1 MTTTD
6 SSCGNKLL
14 LMSGL
19 VVLFGIASI
28 TSLAQ
33 KPQKVGYVLEMVGAW
48 NLADT
53 PQSLSLGQ
61 QLAGGAL
68 LSNASPAD
76 GDHVVIA
83 NLRGEIIKTVRCKS
97 AVCKECRDTANCEDR
112 IKPLPV
118 TTDQTAVLSAIFQ
131 AVMDLFSSKPD
142 RYSIHRA
149 RGTNFMLNTDAVL
162 PLEGNNV
169 DVRSIFRDQ
178 EKGAYTLQFYSL
190 SESNVSANVWTSAD
204 IPLRWDPALP
214 VNVNVTGISP
224 GLYRLSVTHNEDI
237 SAAWVLLSD
246 PSDYPRLSA
255 EYEKAV
261 SEAGYWGE
269 AVSPQTKRSYLRA
282 YLEYLTSRGRATNE

>member
-6 SSCGNKLL
+6 SSCGIKLL
-14 LMSGL
+14 LRSAI
-19 VVLFGIASI
+19 VVLLGITSTA
-28 TSLAQ
+28 SLAQ

-48 NLADT
+48 NLSDS
-53 PQSLSLGQ
+53 PQPLSLGQ

-68 LSNASPAD
+68 LSNPSPAD

-97 AVCKECRDTANCEDR
+97 VTCKECRDTANCEDR

-118 TTDQTAVLSAIFQ
+118 ATDQTGILSAIFQ

-149 RGTNFMLNTDAVL
+149 RGTNFTLNADAVL
-162 PLEGNNV
+162 LLEGSNV
-169 DVRSIFRDQ
+169 DVRSVLRDQ
-178 EKGAYTLQFYSL
+178 EKGDYTLQFYFL
-190 SESNVSANVWTSAD
+190 SKSNMAANGWVSED
-204 IPLRWDPALP
+204 IPLRWDPAMP
-214 VNVNVTGISP
+214 VNVDVAGIAP

-237 SAAWVLLSD
+237 STAWVLLSEQ
-246 PSDYPRLSA
+246 SDYPRLSV

-261 SEAGYWGE
+261 AETGHWGE

-282 YLEYLTSRGRATNE
+282 YLEYLTSHPQTTNE